1 MKARISALA
10 GAHATA
16 FHDVAGGHTL
26 AGRARVDFDDGRT
39 LFAKWGTSE
48 RSSRC
53 LREEWRIYGAIEA
66 PFLPCVEGW
75 EDDGEFPLLLLEDL
89 ASAYWAP
96 PWRPGDLELVVAT
109 LHHVARTR
117 APAEVPAADIY
128 RDSFSGWQRIAEDP
142 EPLLKSGAVP
152 QAWLDAS
159 LPGLVER
166 ERSIQLDGGDLIHL
180 DARADN
186 LCFKGDQPILFDWNW
201 ACRGRRS
208 LDVGYFLATSMA
220 PDIDALLPDD
230 EGAFVLIA
238 GHQASMFPQPPPAGT
253 TGLRELQ
260 RRVFDSVLP
269 WLIEREGLPP
279 CDSVA

>member
-10 GAHATA
+10 GARATA

-26 AGRARVDFDDGRT
+26 AGRARVQFDDGRT

-48 RSSRC
+48 DTSRW
-53 LREEWRIYGAIEA
+53 LREEWRIYGAVEA
-66 PFLPCVEGW
+66 EYLARVEGW
-75 EDDGEFPLLLLEDL
+75 EDDGESPLLLLEDL

-96 PWRPGDLELVVAT
+96 PWRPGDLGRVVDT
-109 LHHVARTR
+109 LHRVACTR
-117 APAEVPAADIY
+117 APPQVPSADIY
-128 RDSFSGWQRIAEDP
+128 RDTFCGWQRIAEDP
-142 EPLLKSGAVP
+142 EPLLKSGAVQ

-166 ERSIQLDGGDLIHL
+166 ERSVQLDGGDLIHL

-208 LDVGYFLATSMA
+208 LDIGYFLASSA
-220 PDIDALLPDD
+220 AHVDALLPDD

-238 GHQASMFPQPPPAGT
+238 GHQASQFPKPPPPGT

-260 RRVFDSVLP
+260 RRVFDRVLP
-269 WLIEREGLPP
+269 WLIEREDLPP
-279 CDSVA
+279 CDSAV